1 MMNANLVYFASLL
14 STFVHLNS
22 CIEAGQKK
30 DQDKNFLEE

>member
-1 MMNANLVYFASLL
+1 MLILYDLRLL

-22 CIEAGQKK
+22 CIEAGQKN